1 MASVVDSVAQPIGS
15 IVSRGFNENKTK
27 ADRRTRSVH
36 YTTDTEDLRDTM
48 EVNIVASNREQSKL
62 L

>member
-15 IVSRGFNENKTK
+15 IVSPDFSKNLTNV
-27 ADRRTRSVH
+27 DRRTKSVH
-36 YTTDTEDLRDTM
+36 YTTETEDLRDTM

>member
-1 MASVVDSVAQPIGS
+1 MASVVDSVVQPIGS
-15 IVSRGFNENKTK
+15 IVARGFNENMTKT
-27 ADRRTRSVH
+27 DRRTRSVH